1 MAVTVGIAECS
12 RTLDTNALHQSISQ
26 GIDAQLALPLASV
39 ECPPDRTIKAGDT
52 FECTAIPKAG
62 GQLTIAVT
70 QKDDEGNISWE
81 VTKTDGLLDLAKV
94 ETAVR
99 EGLKTQAQVDVKVDC
114 GGRWKAIKVGE
125 VFECQSAATDGR
137 SAVVEVTTDDAE
149 GNIGWKIR

>member
-1 MAVTVGIAECS
+1 M
-12 RTLDTNALHQSISQ
+12 
-26 GIDAQLALPLASV
+26 
-39 ECPPDRTIKAGDT
+39 
-52 FECTAIPKAG
+52 
-62 GQLTIAVT
+62 
-70 QKDDEGNISWE
+70 
-81 VTKTDGLLDLAKV
+81 TKTDGLLDLAKV